1 MKVGYWN
8 VRGLRDDEKNTLIFN
23 AITDENLGLI

>member
-1 MKVGYWN
+1 

-23 AITDENLGLI
+23 AITDENPGLI